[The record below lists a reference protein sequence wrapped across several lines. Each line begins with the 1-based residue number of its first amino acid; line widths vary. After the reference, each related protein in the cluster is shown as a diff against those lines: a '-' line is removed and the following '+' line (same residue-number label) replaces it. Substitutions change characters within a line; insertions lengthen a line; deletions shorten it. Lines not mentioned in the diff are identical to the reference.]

1 MGKKYKITGKYVVN
15 KSDILEVNREEIE
28 SDTSEE
34 SEEGEEDETETSEEE
49 TTTQDE
55 DEEEEED
62 SDEDALETA
71 GGDLLE
77 FLLTLFEWNIL
88 DKFFCHLSQKIPVL
102 LVGKVTH
109 AKLISTFGKFNYAAP
124 GQ

>member
-1 MGKKYKITGKYVVN
+1 MMGKKYKITGKYVVN

-34 SEEGEEDETETSEEE
+34 SEEGEDETETSEEE

-77 FLLTLFEWNIL
+77 FL
-88 DKFFCHLSQKIPVL
+88 
-102 LVGKVTH
+102 
-109 AKLISTFGKFNYAAP
+109 
-124 GQ
+124 